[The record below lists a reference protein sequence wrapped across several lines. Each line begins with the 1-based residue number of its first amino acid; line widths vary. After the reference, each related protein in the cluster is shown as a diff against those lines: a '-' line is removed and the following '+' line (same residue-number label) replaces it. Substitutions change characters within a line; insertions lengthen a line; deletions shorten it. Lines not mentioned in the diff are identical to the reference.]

1 MWEEEERGARSIFQ
15 DMSEREEFQ
24 DMSEREDRRLEVG
37 TLPTGRM
44 AAKISHL

>member
-1 MWEEEERGARSIFQ
+1 MWEEEERGARSI
-15 DMSEREEFQ
+15 FQ